1 MKKTYAVLGGGG
13 SFGLHTS
20 KYLLDHAD
28 PAKVIAV
35 GRNLPKDECF
45 TLGIGDG
52 DPRYS
57 YHAYHVNY
65 ELDLLMELLDRE
77 KPQVIINFAAQGEG
91 ATSLKHSW
99 RYFETNC
106 VALVKLAEEL
116 QSRDY
121 LERFIQI
128 GTSELYGSVEHA
140 AKEDEPIKPTSPY
153 AASKA
158 AFDMHL
164 MSIHRFLKFPM
175 NIIRPSNAYGPG
187 QQLHRVIPKT
197 VICGLTGRK
206 LPLHGGG
213 RAEKSYI
220 HNRDLA
226 RAIHMVAEKAPLGA
240 VYNAGSKEPT
250 SIRRVVELVAEA
262 LKIPFEQLCEVTGD
276 RQHQDF
282 ALLARQLRHQARC
295 RLGAADQLGGRHAR
309 NGRVGAQISAA
320 AQEAA
325 DRIRHAGLMPASE
338 ARVSDPADAFLGSR
352 TTLRPAHA
360 VAALLQLSDGRYVM
374 QLRDSNPDI
383 FYPEH
388 WGCFGGA
395 VDPGEAPAA
404 ALVRELEEELA
415 VRVVPSAVT
424 RFTEFTF
431 DFGFAG
437 DGVRLRTYYAVTLP
451 QADLDGLV
459 LGEGADLAAFAAESL
474 LAMPRVVPYD
484 AFALWMYHARGRIAS
499 SRRVAGHAC

>member
-28 PAKVIAV
+28 PKKVIAV
-35 GRNLPKDECF
+35 GRNLPKYECF

-77 KPQVIINFAAQGEG
+77 QPQIIVNFAAQGEG

-106 VALVKLAEEL
+106 VALAKLAEAL

-121 LERFIQI
+121 LERFIHI

-140 AKEDEPIKPTSPY
+140 ATEDEPIKPTSPY

-164 MSIHRFLKFPM
+164 ISIHRFLKFPM

-187 QQLHRVIPKT
+187 QQLHRVIPKA
-197 VICGLTGRK
+197 ILFGLTGRR

-220 HNRDLA
+220 HARDLA
-226 RAIHMVAEKAPLGA
+226 RAIHLVAQRAPLGT
-240 VYNAGSKEPT
+240 VYNCGPLT
-250 SIRRVVELVAEA
+250 PVSIRTLVETVARVMG
-262 LKIPFEQLCEVTGD
+262 IPFEDLCEVTGD
-276 RQHQDF
+276 RLGQD
-282 ALLARQLRHQARC
+282 ARYWLDSSAIKRDVGWEAEIGLEEGIHEMVAW
-295 RLGAADQLGGRHAR
+295 GRKYF
-309 NGRVGAQISAA
+309 
-320 AQEAA
+320 
-325 DRIRHAGLMPASE
+325 D
-338 ARVSDPADAFLGSR
+338 
-352 TTLRPAHA
+352 
-360 VAALLQLSDGRYVM
+360 
-374 QLRDSNPDI
+374 QLRDWPTD
-383 FYPEH
+383 Y
-388 WGCFGGA
+388 
-395 VDPGEAPAA
+395 
-404 ALVRELEEELA
+404 
-415 VRVVPSAVT
+415 T
-424 RFTEFTF
+424 
-431 DFGFAG
+431 
-437 DGVRLRTYYAVTLP
+437 LRA
-451 QADLDGLV
+451 
-459 LGEGADLAAFAAESL
+459 
-474 LAMPRVVPYD
+474 
-484 AFALWMYHARGRIAS
+484 
-499 SRRVAGHAC
+499 